1 MKKDTA
7 TIRNKHLDLQVREQE
22 AAANN
27 ARRRKM
33 QPWDGK
39 QEPTFEI
46 EPPRDGKR

>member
-1 MKKDTA
+1 MKKDTD
-7 TIRNKHLDLQVREQE
+7 IRNKHIDLQVREQE

-39 QEPTFEI
+39 QEPEFEV